1 MGCRNERHFR
11 AIGPYN
17 GAVDHGGRATCRT
30 LAAVLVLL
38 ATTLF
43 TGCGLFEPGQDRV
56 AREFAAAW
64 SGGDDRTAAAL
75 TDSPAAAEQALAAV
89 RAALRPAGLA
99 VAVDQVRTAS
109 GRADASVTVTW
120 DLGKDRR
127 WSYPSALALREA
139 DSGWLVEWSPA
150 AVHPGLGPGQSLV
163 LTEQAPDP
171 APVLDRDG
179 APLLSAQPVVVVL
192 LDTGANSTAA
202 DLPAV
207 AEALARALSRF
218 DPTITQQSII
228 QGAGA
233 TPGQAYQVAVLR
245 EADYRQVQAAIHEL
259 PGVTFSTQT
268 RLLAPD
274 AGFARQVL
282 TGVRVGLADQLDGVP
297 GWTVRTVGADG
308 AAVADLEQQ
317 PPRPGT
323 AVTVTIDRAVQ
334 AAAEDAVDP
343 IGQQAMLVAV
353 RPSTGELL
361 AVAQNS
367 PADAEGPVALTGRY
381 PPGSTAKIVTADAA
395 LTRGLSPS
403 SPVGCP
409 ATVTIGGREVPNND
423 RLDLGTVPLVTA
435 FARSCNTTFAQ
446 LAADGGAGDLSAA
459 ARRLGLGAD
468 YVVPGAT
475 TVTGSVPPADDVV
488 RRAANGFGQG
498 DVLASPLGMALVA
511 ATVDRGAPVTPQ
523 LVKDRPTAVSV
534 PPDAPQPPVIDALR
548 TMMRQVV
555 VAGTASRLASLGEV
569 SGKTGTAQVGAG
581 DRAHGWFVG
590 YRGDLAFAVLLVDA
604 GSSQPAV
611 EVAARFLGAV
621 S

>member
-1 MGCRNERHFR
+1 M
-11 AIGPYN
+11 PP
-17 GAVDHGGRATCRT
+17 

-38 ATTLF
+38 AATLL

-64 SGGDDRTAAAL
+64 SRGDDRAAAAL
-75 TDSPAAAEQALAAV
+75 TDSPAAAERTLAAA
-89 RAALRPAGLA
+89 RTALRPAGLA

-109 GRADASVTVTW
+109 GRADASVTLTW

-127 WSYPSALALREA
+127 WSYPSTLALREA
-139 DSGWLVEWSPA
+139 DSGWLVEWSPN
-150 AVHPGLGPGQSLV
+150 AVHPSLGPGQSLALSV
-163 LTEQAPDP
+163 QPPEP
-171 APVLDRDG
+171 ASVVDRDG
-179 APLLSAQPVVVVL
+179 VPLLSAQRVVAVL
-192 LDTGANSTAA
+192 LDANSAG

-207 AEALARALSRF
+207 AGALARALTRF
-218 DPTITQQSII
+218 DPAITQQSII
-228 QGAGA
+228 EGAAG
-233 TPGQAYQVAVLR
+233 TPGQPYQVAVLR

-259 PGVTFSTQT
+259 PGVRFGTQT

-282 TGVRVGLADQLDGVP
+282 AGLRIALADQLDGVP
-297 GWTVRTVGADG
+297 GWSVRTVGAGG
-308 AAVADLEQQ
+308 ATVATLQEQ

-323 AVTVTIDRAVQ
+323 PVTVTLDRDVQ
-334 AAAEDAVDP
+334 AAAEDAVDT

-361 AVAQNS
+361 AVAQNAA
-367 PADAEGPVALTGRY
+367 ADAEGPVALLGRY

-395 LTRGLSPS
+395 LARGLTPS

-409 ATVTIGGREVPNND
+409 ASVTIGGREVPNNE

-446 LAADGGAGDLSAA
+446 LAADGGAADLSAA

-468 YVVPGAT
+468 YGVPGAT

-498 DVLASPLGMALVA
+498 DVVASPLGMALVA
-511 ATVDRGAPVTPQ
+511 ATVARGASVTPQ
-523 LVKDRPTAVSV
+523 LVKDRPTAVLA
-534 PPDAPQPPVIDALR
+534 PPDVPQPAVIDGLR
-548 TMMRQVV
+548 AMMRQVV
-555 VAGTASRLASLGEV
+555 VAGTASQLASAGEV
-569 SGKTGTAQVGAG
+569 SGKTGTAQFGAG
-581 DRAHGWFVG
+581 GRAHGWFVG

-604 GSSQPAV
+604 GSSEPAV
-611 EVAARFLGAV
+611 DVTGRFLRAV
-621 S
+621 G